1 MNNTFYSKKKVKES
15 DAALATNAALRFLSR
30 REYSKLELYQKLCL
44 RYTTDAAKAAVKKCV
59 ENDWLSESRYIEMLH
74 RHIISQCYGPLRFV
88 MEAKKKGINSS
99 LYDEFL
105 RDTDWTSVAVAFL
118 SKKSRKM
125 LIFPLKI
132 SRNILLLLPEGDFQ
146 TPYVLMLWKSILAL
160 LLICKRNLFFP
171 AFSSV
176 FFLPESLK

>member
-44 RYTTDAAKAAVKKCV
+44 RYTSDAAKAAVKKCV

-105 RDTDWTSVAVAFL
+105 RDTDWNSVAVAFL
-118 SKKSRKM
+118 SKKIPQKANLSFEDKQ
-125 LIFPLKI
+125 K
-132 SRNILLLLPEGDFQ
+132 
-146 TPYVLMLWKSILAL
+146 YLAAL
-160 LLICKRNLFFP
+160 ARRG
-171 AFSSV
+171 FSN
-176 FFLPESLK
+176 SLCVNAMEEYLGSSFDL